1 MSQSPT
7 MNDVAR
13 VAQVAL
19 KTVSRYVNGATN
31 IDPVLSKRIGDAIEE
46 LGYRRNLAAASI
58 RPGWTSRMVGLII
71 SDLANPYY
79 STLARAIEEILGAEG
94 YMLIVAS
101 SEEDGEQH
109 DRLVNR
115 LIDQRVDGLIIVP
128 PQKAGRDWSRF
139 PPPIPPLVFL
149 DRPGA
154 YERADTVLADDR
166 DGAAAATNTLLDAG
180 ARRIAFVGDSRG
192 IYTMQERFHGYA
204 AALEARGIP
213 VDDALVQDGA
223 HTGDHAARI
232 VGELLDRGE
241 ADAVFAANNRASI
254 GALFAFRERGRE
266 LPLVGFDDFEAAPLN
281 VPAVTVATPDL
292 DEMGRTAARLLL
304 ARLRGSDEPAL
315 TERLPVDVVL
325 RGSQLPR

>member
-31 IDPVLSKRIGDAIEE
+31 IDPVLSERIRDAIEE

-79 STLARAIEEILGAEG
+79 STLARAIEEVLEAAG
-94 YMLIVAS
+94 YMLIVGS
-101 SEEDGEQH
+101 SEEDGERH
-109 DRLVNR
+109 DRLVDR
-115 LIDQRVDGLIIVP
+115 LIDQRVDGLIVVP
-128 PQKAGRDWSRF
+128 PQKLGREWAKV

-154 YERADTVLADDR
+154 YDRADTVLADDH
-166 DGAAAATNTLLDAG
+166 DGAAAATDALLDAG
-180 ARRIAFVGDSRG
+180 ARRIAFVSDARG
-192 IYTMQERFHGYA
+192 IYTMQERFRGYA
-204 AALEARGIP
+204 SALEARGIG
-213 VDDALVQDGA
+213 VDDTLVHDGA

-232 VGELLDRGE
+232 VAGLLDRGK
-241 ADAVFAANNRASI
+241 ADAVFAANNRAAI
-254 GALFAFRERGRE
+254 GTLFAFRDRGRT
-266 LPLVGFDDFEAAPLN
+266 LPLVGFDDFEAAPLSD
-281 VPAVTVATPDL
+281 PPITVTTPDL
-292 DEMGRTAARLLL
+292 EEMGRTAARLLL
-304 ARLRGSDEPAL
+304 ERLQGSEEPAL
-315 TERLPVDVVL
+315 TKRLPVDVVL